1 MEYQI
6 AIPSYARAE
15 ILRDKTLA
23 FLDAQNIS
31 TDIVTVFVASEEERK
46 RYAEVLAN
54 KWRIVVGCLNKLE
67 QQKFYHTHYP
77 KGMPLL
83 NIDDDVSNLRQRT
96 TDGKLEDFTG
106 NIGSLVEQMFGI
118 CQQEGAKMWGINPV
132 ENGFFMKDVVTVGLK
147 FIVGTFYGNYA
158 GDESITSPTRQYQ
171 SSCEDF
177 ETSLRSFITNGA
189 VIRAEY
195 LAPKTKYWATGGMD
209 ASLATKGYANRQVS
223 QEEVLRDIVNRYTDL
238 VTLTSNKGGLM
249 LRFKPI
255 TYKKIPRV

>member
-106 NIGSLVEQMFGI
+106 SIDSLVEQMFGI